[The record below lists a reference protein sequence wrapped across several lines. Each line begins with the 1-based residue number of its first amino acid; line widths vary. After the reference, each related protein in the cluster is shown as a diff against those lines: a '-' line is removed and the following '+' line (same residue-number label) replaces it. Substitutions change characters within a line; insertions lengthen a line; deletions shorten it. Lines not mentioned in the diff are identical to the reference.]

1 MDIPI
6 QRTPV
11 LFNCSCISLLACRR
25 KTTQHRTPC
34 DSNITSIKLHITVS
48 YWSITLRVDILIQL
62 TPVLFNCSRI
72 SLLAC
77 RRKTTQHR
85 TPCDSNITSIKL
97 HITVSYWSITL
108 RVDILIQLTP
118 VRFNCSRIALL
129 ACRRRTTQHRT
140 P

>member
-1 MDIPI
+1 MIPGAI
-6 QRTPV
+6 RARSERGLQEVIIRCQQKHCMSELV
-11 LFNCSCISLLACRR
+11 
-25 KTTQHRTPC
+25 
-34 DSNITSIKLHITVS
+34 HITVS